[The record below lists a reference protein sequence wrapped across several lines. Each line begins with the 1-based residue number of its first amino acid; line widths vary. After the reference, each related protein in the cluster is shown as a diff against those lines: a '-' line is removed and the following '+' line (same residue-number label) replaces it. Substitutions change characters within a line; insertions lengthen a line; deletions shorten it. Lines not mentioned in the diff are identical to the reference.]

1 MSLSKFFI
9 WLIPV
14 LIISVFGLIVGFI
27 VLSISGNMEGREF
40 SPENFS
46 IRKFTYNKIPFFDW
60 VISPKETVDQT
71 GAVQADLV
79 NLGFL
84 PSTTA
89 AKNWHLISE
98 LNVSSSLLPPEC
110 DARFLTHY
118 LELQDS
124 NGVLAF
130 VDWNEKHPHLA
141 PLFWPHVIEM
151 ARQESYLKI
160 PEIMEFALTN
170 CPKNPNEFS
179 DVLNTLVAE
188 AYLEL
193 GKIDY
198 EQGRLKRAK
207 VRLQLSLD
215 AETSAEARSLLEA
228 ATDQGA
234 KKYVQ

>member
-14 LIISVFGLIVGFI
+14 LIISVFGLIAGFI

-40 SPENFS
+40 SPDDFS
-46 IRKFTYNKIPFFDW
+46 IRKFTYNKVPFFDW
-60 VISPKETVDQT
+60 VISPKETSDQT
-71 GAVQADLV
+71 GALQADLV

-84 PSTTA
+84 PSTA
-89 AKNWHLISE
+89 VAKNWYLISE
-98 LNVSSSLLPPEC
+98 LNVSTSLLPPEC

-124 NGVLAF
+124 SGMLVF
-130 VDWNEKHPHLA
+130 VDWNEKHPNLA
-141 PLFWPHVIEM
+141 QVFWPHVIEM

-160 PEIMEFALTN
+160 PKIMEFALTN
-170 CPKNPNEFS
+170 YSKNPNEFS
-179 DVLNTLVAE
+179 DELNTLVAE

-198 EQGRLKRAK
+198 ELGRLERAK

-215 AETSAEARSLLEA
+215 AETSAQARSLLEA
-228 ATDQGA
+228 ATDQGTTE
-234 KKYVQ
+234 YVQ